1 MSSNMARALLMVG
14 GVLMGILVM
23 SLLVYWFNL
32 LGQYQKGTEEADYR
46 HRQVLE
52 FNDKIL
58 MADGGSAE
66 LNQFDESGD
75 TKKRTNKD
83 FGSRST
89 IGDLISAISYI
100 YDTNKKYEG
109 VGFDITAI
117 ISGDDIGTVTI
128 KNTISKKEMSNQMYT
143 LLQKLTILNQAN
155 DNDKTL
161 KRYVVTIDRSQGN
174 IQYTEEGRIN
184 KMEMNSYMKNDNT
197 IKTIILIILALAI
210 LTLILVGI
218 ISNNLTREN
227 KKQLSIR
234 AFNNNILEG
243 NERIT
248 GVQLLSVINKI
259 DEQNKKEENKID
271 IEKERQDLKDSVN
284 ILKINN
290 EKEEKEETKRN
301 IADLV
306 IQIPNEK
313 YKNAGVKDRSKYP
326 KYNEI
331 QMENIIKSGFN
342 NFTENLGKEFFERV
356 EVKYN
361 ERGYI
366 NKVIY
371 RIVEKEE

>member
-1 MSSNMARALLMVG
+1 
-14 GVLMGILVM
+14 
-23 SLLVYWFNL
+23 
-32 LGQYQKGTEEADYR
+32 
-46 HRQVLE
+46 
-52 FNDKIL
+52 
-58 MADGGSAE
+58 
-66 LNQFDESGD
+66 
-75 TKKRTNKD
+75 
-83 FGSRST
+83 
-89 IGDLISAISYI
+89 
-100 YDTNKKYEG
+100 
-109 VGFDITAI
+109 
-117 ISGDDIGTVTI
+117 
-128 KNTISKKEMSNQMYT
+128 
-143 LLQKLTILNQAN
+143 
-155 DNDKTL
+155 
-161 KRYVVTIDRSQGN
+161 
-174 IQYTEEGRIN
+174 
-184 KMEMNSYMKNDNT
+184 MKNDNT

-218 ISNNLTREN
+218 ISNNLTKEN

-271 IEKERQDLKDSVN
+271 IEKERQYLKDSVN
-284 ILKINN
+284 IFKINN
-290 EKEEKEETKRN
+290 EKEESKRN

>member
-1 MSSNMARALLMVG
+1 
-14 GVLMGILVM
+14 
-23 SLLVYWFNL
+23 
-32 LGQYQKGTEEADYR
+32 
-46 HRQVLE
+46 
-52 FNDKIL
+52 
-58 MADGGSAE
+58 
-66 LNQFDESGD
+66 
-75 TKKRTNKD
+75 
-83 FGSRST
+83 
-89 IGDLISAISYI
+89 
-100 YDTNKKYEG
+100 
-109 VGFDITAI
+109 
-117 ISGDDIGTVTI
+117 
-128 KNTISKKEMSNQMYT
+128 
-143 LLQKLTILNQAN
+143 
-155 DNDKTL
+155 
-161 KRYVVTIDRSQGN
+161 
-174 IQYTEEGRIN
+174 
-184 KMEMNSYMKNDNT
+184 MKNDNT
-197 IKTIILIILALAI
+197 IKTIILIILALVI

-290 EKEEKEETKRN
+290 EKEEKEESKRN

-313 YKNAGVKDRSKYP
+313 YKNAGVKDRSKYS

>member
-1 MSSNMARALLMVG
+1 
-14 GVLMGILVM
+14 
-23 SLLVYWFNL
+23 
-32 LGQYQKGTEEADYR
+32 
-46 HRQVLE
+46 
-52 FNDKIL
+52 
-58 MADGGSAE
+58 
-66 LNQFDESGD
+66 
-75 TKKRTNKD
+75 
-83 FGSRST
+83 
-89 IGDLISAISYI
+89 
-100 YDTNKKYEG
+100 
-109 VGFDITAI
+109 
-117 ISGDDIGTVTI
+117 
-128 KNTISKKEMSNQMYT
+128 
-143 LLQKLTILNQAN
+143 
-155 DNDKTL
+155 
-161 KRYVVTIDRSQGN
+161 
-174 IQYTEEGRIN
+174 
-184 KMEMNSYMKNDNT
+184 MKNDNT

-290 EKEEKEETKRN
+290 EKEETKRN
-301 IADLV
+301 IVDLV

>member
-1 MSSNMARALLMVG
+1 
-14 GVLMGILVM
+14 
-23 SLLVYWFNL
+23 
-32 LGQYQKGTEEADYR
+32 
-46 HRQVLE
+46 
-52 FNDKIL
+52 
-58 MADGGSAE
+58 
-66 LNQFDESGD
+66 
-75 TKKRTNKD
+75 
-83 FGSRST
+83 
-89 IGDLISAISYI
+89 
-100 YDTNKKYEG
+100 
-109 VGFDITAI
+109 
-117 ISGDDIGTVTI
+117 
-128 KNTISKKEMSNQMYT
+128 
-143 LLQKLTILNQAN
+143 
-155 DNDKTL
+155 
-161 KRYVVTIDRSQGN
+161 
-174 IQYTEEGRIN
+174 
-184 KMEMNSYMKNDNT
+184 MKNDNT
-197 IKTIILIILALAI
+197 IKTIILIILALVI

-284 ILKINN
+284 IFKINN
-290 EKEEKEETKRN
+290 EKEEKEESKRN

-331 QMENIIKSGFN
+331 QMENVIKSGFN

>member
-1 MSSNMARALLMVG
+1 
-14 GVLMGILVM
+14 
-23 SLLVYWFNL
+23 
-32 LGQYQKGTEEADYR
+32 
-46 HRQVLE
+46 
-52 FNDKIL
+52 
-58 MADGGSAE
+58 
-66 LNQFDESGD
+66 
-75 TKKRTNKD
+75 
-83 FGSRST
+83 
-89 IGDLISAISYI
+89 
-100 YDTNKKYEG
+100 
-109 VGFDITAI
+109 
-117 ISGDDIGTVTI
+117 
-128 KNTISKKEMSNQMYT
+128 
-143 LLQKLTILNQAN
+143 
-155 DNDKTL
+155 
-161 KRYVVTIDRSQGN
+161 
-174 IQYTEEGRIN
+174 
-184 KMEMNSYMKNDNT
+184 MKNDNT

-284 ILKINN
+284 IFKINN
-290 EKEEKEETKRN
+290 EKEESKRN
-301 IADLV
+301 IAYLV

-331 QMENIIKSGFN
+331 QMENVIKSGFN

>member
-1 MSSNMARALLMVG
+1 MSSNMARAFLMAG

-184 KMEMNSYMKNDNT
+184 KVTYRVK
-197 IKTIILIILALAI
+197 AI
-210 LTLILVGI
+210 
-218 ISNNLTREN
+218 NLEN
-227 KKQLSIR
+227 
-234 AFNNNILEG
+234 G
-243 NERIT
+243 NE
-248 GVQLLSVINKI
+248 
-259 DEQNKKEENKID
+259 
-271 IEKERQDLKDSVN
+271 
-284 ILKINN
+284 
-290 EKEEKEETKRN
+290 
-301 IADLV
+301 
-306 IQIPNEK
+306 
-313 YKNAGVKDRSKYP
+313 
-326 KYNEI
+326 
-331 QMENIIKSGFN
+331 
-342 NFTENLGKEFFERV
+342 
-356 EVKYN
+356 
-361 ERGYI
+361 
-366 NKVIY
+366 
-371 RIVEKEE
+371 

>member
-1 MSSNMARALLMVG
+1 
-14 GVLMGILVM
+14 
-23 SLLVYWFNL
+23 
-32 LGQYQKGTEEADYR
+32 
-46 HRQVLE
+46 
-52 FNDKIL
+52 
-58 MADGGSAE
+58 
-66 LNQFDESGD
+66 
-75 TKKRTNKD
+75 
-83 FGSRST
+83 
-89 IGDLISAISYI
+89 
-100 YDTNKKYEG
+100 
-109 VGFDITAI
+109 
-117 ISGDDIGTVTI
+117 
-128 KNTISKKEMSNQMYT
+128 
-143 LLQKLTILNQAN
+143 
-155 DNDKTL
+155 
-161 KRYVVTIDRSQGN
+161 
-174 IQYTEEGRIN
+174 
-184 KMEMNSYMKNDNT
+184 MKNDNT

-218 ISNNLTREN
+218 ISNNLTKEN

-284 ILKINN
+284 IFKINN
-290 EKEEKEETKRN
+290 EKEESKRN

>member
-1 MSSNMARALLMVG
+1 MSSNMARALLMAG

-66 LNQFDESGD
+66 LNQFDESGY

-184 KMEMNSYMKNDNT
+184 KVTYRVK
-197 IKTIILIILALAI
+197 AI
-210 LTLILVGI
+210 
-218 ISNNLTREN
+218 NLEN
-227 KKQLSIR
+227 
-234 AFNNNILEG
+234 G
-243 NERIT
+243 NE
-248 GVQLLSVINKI
+248 
-259 DEQNKKEENKID
+259 
-271 IEKERQDLKDSVN
+271 
-284 ILKINN
+284 
-290 EKEEKEETKRN
+290 
-301 IADLV
+301 
-306 IQIPNEK
+306 
-313 YKNAGVKDRSKYP
+313 
-326 KYNEI
+326 
-331 QMENIIKSGFN
+331 
-342 NFTENLGKEFFERV
+342 
-356 EVKYN
+356 
-361 ERGYI
+361 
-366 NKVIY
+366 
-371 RIVEKEE
+371 

>member
-1 MSSNMARALLMVG
+1 
-14 GVLMGILVM
+14 
-23 SLLVYWFNL
+23 
-32 LGQYQKGTEEADYR
+32 
-46 HRQVLE
+46 
-52 FNDKIL
+52 
-58 MADGGSAE
+58 
-66 LNQFDESGD
+66 
-75 TKKRTNKD
+75 
-83 FGSRST
+83 
-89 IGDLISAISYI
+89 
-100 YDTNKKYEG
+100 
-109 VGFDITAI
+109 
-117 ISGDDIGTVTI
+117 
-128 KNTISKKEMSNQMYT
+128 
-143 LLQKLTILNQAN
+143 
-155 DNDKTL
+155 
-161 KRYVVTIDRSQGN
+161 
-174 IQYTEEGRIN
+174 
-184 KMEMNSYMKNDNT
+184 MKNDNT

-218 ISNNLTREN
+218 ISNNLTKEN

-284 ILKINN
+284 IFKINN
-290 EKEEKEETKRN
+290 EKEESKRN

-331 QMENIIKSGFN
+331 QMENVIKSGFN